1 MPLSVISSIGGG
13 LNQSINPKPKNI
25 NVQTVAGP
33 FSTTITGTSS
43 NYVAD
48 VTRNI
53 TSGNIYCQGSY
64 MIKCSA
70 WITEGGISNPTSSLG
85 KICDGNIGTYCSSL
99 FSTSNDV
106 NPWFNYNG
114 IQQSNKAELQYDTT
128 GNYISNNNNTL
139 YNGGTMSVSGDY
151 IDFIFPR
158 SILINTYSFMQR
170 QDDLYRTPKD
180 TYILGSNNG
189 SNWTL
194 ISQYANTNVSSN
206 TWTNIPL
213 KSSTSINPYSYIRMS
228 INNLQSKNSGGL
240 WNIAEINISY
250 NIA

>member
-1 MPLSVISSIGGG
+1 MSSIGGG

-70 WITEGGISNPTSSLG
+70 WLIEGTISNPSSSLG
-85 KICDGNIGTYCSSL
+85 MICDNDTITYCSSL
-99 FSTSNDV
+99 FTSN
-106 NPWFNYNG
+106 NIWFNYNG
-114 IQQSNKAELQYDTT
+114 IQQSNIATDQYFVGVYGVNGSDITYYNSNESIK
-128 GNYISNNNNTL
+128 GN
-139 YNGGTMSVSGDY
+139 Y
-151 IDFIFPR
+151 IDFIFPK
-158 SILINTYSFMQR
+158 SILINTYSFIQR
-170 QDDLYRTPKD
+170 QDSLTRTPKNL
-180 TYILGSNNG
+180 YIFGSTDG
-189 SNWTL
+189 TNWTL
-194 ISQYANTNVSSN
+194 ISQYTNTNYNSSN
-206 TWTNIPL
+206 TWTNISL
-213 KSSTSINPYSYIRMS
+213 KSSSSINPYSYIRMS
-228 INNLQSKNSGGL
+228 INSINNNTL

-250 NIA
+250 NVA